1 MSGEPWVAPL
11 VHGGAGLGAATVVF
25 LLAKVRFRA
34 KGGLDGDA
42 DSGLD

>member
-1 MSGEPWVAPL
+1 MSGVWVEPLLNGV
-11 VHGGAGLGAATVVF
+11 AGLGAATAFF

-34 KGGLDGDA
+34 RGGAGAGA

>member
-1 MSGEPWVAPL
+1 MTGSWAEPL
-11 VHGGAGLGAATVVF
+11 LHGVAGLGAAAAFF

-34 KGGLDGDA
+34 KGGAGASA